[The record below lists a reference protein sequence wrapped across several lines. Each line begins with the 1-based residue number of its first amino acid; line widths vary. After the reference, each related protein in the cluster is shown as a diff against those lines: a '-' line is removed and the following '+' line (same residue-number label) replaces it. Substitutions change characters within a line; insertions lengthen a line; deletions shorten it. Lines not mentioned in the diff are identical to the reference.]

1 MTGDR
6 AEREAAVRRV
16 LESNGIRTKPGRSYT
31 VAPGTSPEIPR
42 EALEQLYFD
51 ASGLAQQSQDPGARL
66 MAEKAVERLEQLLDE
81 STTTNREII

>member
-1 MTGDR
+1 VSGDR

-31 VAPGTSPEIPR
+31 VPPGTSPEPSR
-42 EALEQLYFD
+42 EALAQMYFD

-66 MAEKAVERLEQLLDE
+66 MAEKAVERLAELLTIDDSR
-81 STTTNREII
+81 STEED